1 MSSAAE
7 SVALDSDA
15 VLLLRLGGR
24 RYGLPL
30 GQVERVLP
38 MAAVCPLPD
47 QPTGMLG
54 VLNLHGAVLPVVDP
68 RPRLGLASPAW
79 TADQR
84 LVVLATASQRF
95 LLWVDELEDVV
106 DHAAEA
112 LSAIGSADGQRL
124 TTHVL
129 RWGDEL
135 VPILS
140 PLALQECGSGR

>member
-1 MSSAAE
+1 MLPTPEPAALNSE
-7 SVALDSDA
+7 A

-24 RYGLPL
+24 RYGVLL
-30 GQVERVLP
+30 SHVERVLP
-38 MAAVCPLPD
+38 MAAVSPLPD
-47 QPTGMLG
+47 QPIGMLG

-68 RPRLGLASPAW
+68 RPRLGLPSPAW

-84 LVVLATASQRF
+84 LVVLAAASERF

-106 DHAAEA
+106 DHAADA
-112 LSAIGSADGQRL
+112 LSAIGSAGGQRL

-129 RWGDEL
+129 RLANEL

-140 PLALQECGSGR
+140 PRALQECGSGQ